1 MFQSSPT
8 SKGGRYHYFN
18 QGQCDGGGFNPRP
31 PRKVGATPCSS
42 QKYRY
47 LLVSILAHLERW
59 ALPIIQQLWPV
70 CSAFQSSPTSKG
82 GRYRW
87 SLNQCGEPPS
97 FNPRPPRKVGAT
109 SYAHVAIHNSNV
121 SILAHLE
128 RWALRLGNLVLV
140 MVRLFQSSPTSK
152 GGRYATNKSLQSNLQ
167 RFNPRPPRKVG
178 ATPNY

>member
-1 MFQSSPT
+1 M
-8 SKGGRYHYFN
+8 
-18 QGQCDGGGFNPRP
+18 
-31 PRKVGATPCSS
+31 VG
-42 QKYRY
+42 
-47 LLVSILAHLERW
+47 VSILAHLERW
-59 ALPIIQQLWPV
+59 ALHRVLRTGTCWFQSYLERWASSTV